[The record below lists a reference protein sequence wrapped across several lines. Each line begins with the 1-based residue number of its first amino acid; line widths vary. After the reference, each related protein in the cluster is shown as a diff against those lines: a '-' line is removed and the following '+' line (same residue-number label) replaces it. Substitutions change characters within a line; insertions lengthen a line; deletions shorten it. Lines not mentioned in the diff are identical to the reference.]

1 MEEPIVITGAGIVSA
16 IGVGMKETLASL
28 KAGKTGIGE
37 MKYLTSRHRDLPVG
51 EVPLSNAEMMKM
63 LGNPARFGYP
73 VFVVLDENGK
83 VIHTQDSALLEEGDS
98 YNKKKVMSFFKLW
111 TPKAVKG

>member
-63 LGNPARFGYP
+63 LKEHSTARSS
-73 VFVVLDENGK
+73 NGE
-83 VIHTQDSALLEEGDS
+83 DNANDPRWDAL
-98 YNKKKVMSFFKLW
+98 
-111 TPKAVKG
+111 KGLLNNT

>member
-63 LGNPARFGYP
+63 LGVEDDMVPYFFAP
-73 VFVVLDENGK
+73 EVAEMATDE
-83 VIHTQDSALLEEGDS
+83 
-98 YNKKKVMSFFKLW
+98 
-111 TPKAVKG
+111 KGGTT